1 MSADVS
7 KTDSGNKT
15 TAPSDELERIL
26 ALIDER
32 CKDGKTRI
40 KRETLTDG
48 SENTVIRYTE
58 CDGNGN
64 AVKETYCTEKQL
76 EEIIKNTKPS
86 SAHNNGKSRS
96 VKKSAQ
102 EKLSEGEPS
111 VSEHSDEDTTEIT
124 HKNFREKAGDFFK
137 SLLKVTVPVALI
149 LTLMLVGQNYIKLHS
164 SDKIRLMT
172 IETVPLYEENSTK
185 KITVNINT
193 ANAAELTYLPGI
205 GEAKAKNIIEYRE
218 KNGNFDSVEKI
229 MNVNGI
235 GEDTFLNIKEYITVD
250 E

>member
-86 SAHNNGKSRS
+86 LAHNNGKSRS

-111 VSEHSDEDTTEIT
+111 VSEHS
-124 HKNFREKAGDFFK
+124 EKAGEFFK
-137 SLLKVTVPVALI
+137 NLLKVTVPVALI

-205 GEAKAKNIIEYRE
+205 GEAKAQNIIEYRE